1 MSFFFFCFCFQMR
14 DGGSWSGGL
23 MASASL
29 KSLFQETGLGF
40 MWFWGL
46 WFLFEENNKTNKQK
60 WRRLCW
66 EGKPKCQRQSHGG
79 IPRFGGGSAEAGA
92 WGGWRSESQG
102 WCWKGPLV
110 VVRGVERHGCAVPPP
125 KQHPPTPPHQKTA
138 SLSQH
143 DEISGTKSLH
153 RWCHDGVWGGRGG
166 GHPLKVTLGE
176 DLSVWEGCINT
187 LWEGWISRGRL
198 LKFFLLSAAP
208 VHELIHGHCVSVT
221 TRAHLLSVEP
231 PQVVRD
237 EHCLY
242 HH

>member
-1 MSFFFFCFCFQMR
+1 MR
-14 DGGSWSGGL
+14 AGGSWSGGL

-125 KQHPPTPPHQKTA
+125 KQHPPTPPITKQPLC
-138 SLSQH
+138 LS
-143 DEISGTKSLH
+143 TM
-153 RWCHDGVWGGRGG
+153 R
-166 GHPLKVTLGE
+166 
-176 DLSVWEGCINT
+176 
-187 LWEGWISRGRL
+187 
-198 LKFFLLSAAP
+198 
-208 VHELIHGHCVSVT
+208 
-221 TRAHLLSVEP
+221 SVE
-231 PQVVRD
+231 QSLYIDDVMMESGEEGGVVIHSRS
-237 EHCLY
+237 H
-242 HH
+242 

>member
-1 MSFFFFCFCFQMR
+1 MR

-125 KQHPPTPPHQKTA
+125 KQHPPTPPITKQPLCLSTMRSVEQ
-138 SLSQH
+138 SLYIDDVMMESGEEGGWSSTQGH
-143 DEISGTKSLH
+143 IRRRFKCVGGVYKYPLRGMNITWALAEIFPPLCCPCARTNTRTLCLRDYACPSSVCRAPPGGQ
-153 RWCHDGVWGGRGG
+153 RWA
-166 GHPLKVTLGE
+166 
-176 DLSVWEGCINT
+176 LSVSSLRKG
-187 LWEGWISRGRL
+187 
-198 LKFFLLSAAP
+198 
-208 VHELIHGHCVSVT
+208 
-221 TRAHLLSVEP
+221 
-231 PQVVRD
+231 
-237 EHCLY
+237 
-242 HH
+242 